1 MSQEWGGSA
10 EVQGGEGMLGEVD
23 GELTKGVEDPGNWRL
38 GAPEGKEP
46 NSGLL
51 IPQAHQIQSHFLSV
65 ENASRCI
72 YSILLY

>member
-10 EVQGGEGMLGEVD
+10 EKQGAEWMLGEVN

-38 GAPEGKEP
+38 GTPEGKEP

-51 IPQAHQIQSHFLSV
+51 IPQAHQTQSYFLSV

-72 YSILLY
+72 Y